1 MDVGFCIIRE
11 AYIMGAKIPRKCN
24 LKVIFTTKEQK
35 IIELHATSTLPI
47 KLYARSNNHKTFSAT
62 LKY

>member
-11 AYIMGAKIPRKCN
+11 AYIMGAKISRKCN

-47 KLYARSNNHKTFSAT
+47 KLYAAIITEYFLPR
-62 LKY
+62 